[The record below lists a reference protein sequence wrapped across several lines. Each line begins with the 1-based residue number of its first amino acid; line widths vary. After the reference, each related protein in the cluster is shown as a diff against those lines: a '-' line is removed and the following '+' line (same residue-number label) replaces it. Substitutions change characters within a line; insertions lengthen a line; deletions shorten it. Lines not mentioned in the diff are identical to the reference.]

1 MKKGTEMRTMKLIS
15 KGSHYL
21 CVALPVSVCLGA
33 SMHPVV
39 AFAGEGA
46 GLRTGK
52 LPETGDI
59 IAMVV
64 LVIATIAALALL
76 ISLISKRLKK
86 QNNNAWKYPF

>member
-1 MKKGTEMRTMKLIS
+1 MRTMKPILKAS
-15 KGSHYL
+15 RFL
-21 CVALPVSVCLGA
+21 CVALLVLVCLGA

-46 GLRTGK
+46 GIRTGK

-64 LVIATIAALALL
+64 IVVVAIAALALL
-76 ISLISKRLKK
+76 ISLIFKRLKK
-86 QNNNAWKYPF
+86 QNNNTWKYPY